1 MGIGVAIFLIAVGA
15 ILRFA
20 VNVTTNGFDI
30 HMVGDILMIVGVL
43 GALLS
48 MLFWSSWGG
57 WGNRDAGGDNVIV
70 ERGSRRRTTYVER
83 EV

>member
-1 MGIGVAIFLIAVGA
+1 MGIGVAIFMIAIGA

-30 HMVGDILMIVGVL
+30 HMVGDILMVVGVV
-43 GALLS
+43 GALFSL
-48 MLFWSSWGG
+48 LFWSSWGG
-57 WGNRDAGGDNVIV
+57 WGERGGDNVIV
-70 ERGSRRRTTYVER
+70 ERDRPRTRTTYVER